1 MEIWN
6 LILESN
12 TFNFVVLVIILAVI
26 LHKMNFLSVLEN
38 LKENI
43 INRIEMSKSEREK
56 ADRELVTA
64 KNAVANLDN
73 EIKESVEL
81 TKKNIDAAVK
91 STLEAAERQAENILG
106 NVKNV
111 VENEEK
117 QVSSKIL
124 KSTEVQAVQ
133 SAKEKIIAR
142 LKATPELHNKYID
155 EAIQDIEKAAL

>member
-142 LKATPELHNKYID
+142 LKANPELHNKYID